1 MRHLIYF
8 HLKAGFMQD
17 THHTAVIPNLLMLS
31 CIIVDVI
38 RCVVLL
44 NARRSSWD
52 QTCRTHK
59 KALTLSTILCRIPAQ
74 CHVRASVVRHQK
86 FRCESFSSSSLSVLQ
101 LISALRSKRRVLLQ
115 RRFNK
120 SATFWWLCRSILC
133 VCACVCVHFQMFLCV
148 RLSISTLLSF
158 SLCVHVRACFL
169 DHLRHRQTA
178 FKGGMKAVD
187 INVDYFFLHVK
198 KKVSSLV
205 IRSASQPVCLMSS
218 VSLE

>member
-120 SATFWWLCRSILC
+120 STTFWWLCRSILC
-133 VCACVCVHFQMFLCV
+133 VCVCVCTFKCFCV
-148 RLSISTLLSF
+148 
-158 SLCVHVRACFL
+158 CA
-169 DHLRHRQTA
+169 
-178 FKGGMKAVD
+178 
-187 INVDYFFLHVK
+187 
-198 KKVSSLV
+198 
-205 IRSASQPVCLMSS
+205 SASALF
-218 VSLE
+218 